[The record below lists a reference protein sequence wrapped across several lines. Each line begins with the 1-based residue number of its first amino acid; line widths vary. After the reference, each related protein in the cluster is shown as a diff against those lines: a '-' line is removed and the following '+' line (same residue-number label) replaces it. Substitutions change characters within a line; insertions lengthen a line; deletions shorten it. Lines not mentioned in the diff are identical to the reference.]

1 MFMGPLEA
9 GKAWSTS
16 GVEGVKRFYNRV
28 WELSNFVIDEDINHS
43 SEEAWRQI
51 NKLVKKVGDDIEA
64 LKFNTVVAAM
74 MEYSNFWSA
83 NKGSVGKDSLNLFVR
98 VMAPYAPHMAEELW
112 QKLGY
117 NKSGKDSIHKAE
129 WPHYDE
135 NALVENMMTVVVQIN
150 GKVKARVEI
159 DANIAQSVEKAKE
172 IIMNA
177 EKVREIINGK
187 TIANF
192 VYVAGKIANI
202 VLK

>member
-1 MFMGPLEA
+1 
-9 GKAWSTS
+9 
-16 GVEGVKRFYNRV
+16 
-28 WELSNFVIDEDINHS
+28 
-43 SEEAWRQI
+43 
-51 NKLVKKVGDDIEA
+51 
-64 LKFNTVVAAM
+64 
-74 MEYSNFWSA
+74 
-83 NKGSVGKDSLNLFVR
+83 
-98 VMAPYAPHMAEELW
+98 MAPYAPHMAEELW